1 MELSAPSN
9 DHFALSSVRLN
20 KLFEAIPISFF
31 AAFTWHAPCKSS
43 ANIPRPFPNQP
54 SSSMS
59 PDIDP

>member
-1 MELSAPSN
+1 
-9 DHFALSSVRLN
+9 
-20 KLFEAIPISFF
+20 LFEAIPISFF

-59 PDIDP
+59 SDIDPPSRGHSEQQTK

>member
-1 MELSAPSN
+1 
-9 DHFALSSVRLN
+9 
-20 KLFEAIPISFF
+20 LFEAIPISFF